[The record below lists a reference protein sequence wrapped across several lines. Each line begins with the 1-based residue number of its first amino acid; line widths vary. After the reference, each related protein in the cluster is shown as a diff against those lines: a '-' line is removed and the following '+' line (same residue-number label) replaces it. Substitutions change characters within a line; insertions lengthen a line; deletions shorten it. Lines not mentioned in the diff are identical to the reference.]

1 MEIRRR
7 LTNTTWMVAAA
18 LGTIV
23 VWSAV
28 ARGGDITGI
37 VSFGDSLTD
46 VGNVY
51 LASGETTPPPPYY
64 QGHYSN
70 GPIWVEYLAHDLGL
84 AAPTPSLAGGTDYA
98 FGGAETGTSGL
109 STLGTPNIGTQI
121 GMYFLGG
128 NTPSASQLF
137 TIWGGANDFLIA
149 GQTDPS
155 IPVANIGQEIT
166 ELAAAGAKQFLVGN
180 LPLLGALPLASSLTL
195 AQQQGLDYLSMTFD
209 TMLQAEVNQLNSSL
223 GVHITIMNVAGL
235 FEDVLANPAN
245 YGFTNVTTGA
255 LEDGV
260 LSGQGYLFWDEEH
273 PTTVG
278 HQFIAGIAAASI
290 PEPSSFVLLA
300 TAVCGLTVVWGRGWR
315 VARSR
320 RGSGS

>member
-1 MEIRRR
+1 
-7 LTNTTWMVAAA
+7 MVAFA

-23 VWSAV
+23 VGGAA

-37 VSFGDSLTD
+37 VSFGDSLSD

-51 LASGETTPPPPYY
+51 LATGGATPPAPYY

-70 GPIWVEYLAHDLGL
+70 GPIWVEYLAHDLHV
-84 AAPTPSLAGGTDYA
+84 AVPTPSLAGGTDYA
-98 FGGAETGTSGL
+98 FGGAETGTSGS

-121 GMYFLGG
+121 GMYLLGG
-128 NTPSASQLF
+128 NTPSATQLF

-149 GQTDPS
+149 GQTNPA

-166 ELAAAGAKQFLVGN
+166 ELAAAGAKQFLIGN
-180 LPLLGALPLASSLTL
+180 LPLLGEIPVASSLTL
-195 AQQQGLDYLSMTFD
+195 AQQQGLNYLSMTFD
-209 TMLQAEVNQLNSSL
+209 TMLLAEVGQLNQSL
-223 GVHITIMNVAGL
+223 GVHISVMNVAGL
-235 FEDVLANPAN
+235 FEDVIANPAN

-255 LEDGV
+255 LEDGN

-278 HQFIAGIAAASI
+278 HQFIAGVAASAV
-290 PEPSSFVLLA
+290 PEPSSLILLG
-300 TAVCGLTVVWGRGWR
+300 TAVCGLIVVCGRARSKGRGIF
-315 VARSR
+315 
-320 RGSGS
+320 GS